1 VRGRGDALM
10 TAPAEHTQAA
20 IAQTSRGT
28 GWSSG
33 AAELSLLPDAKTCR
47 SPFLKLDIAAEGL
60 RSRRWI
66 IARCCQFP
74 LPSPIPC
81 STPLFHVRTSEIHGV
96 GLFATLALQANTR
109 LGAYEGRRMSSA
121 DVEATNWEGD
131 LTYLFGLSDGTVID
145 GAQGGNALR
154 HLNRSCNP
162 NCEAVEA
169 WALDGTLRLNIITLC
184 DVRTGEE
191 LCLDYALTID
201 AMHAPE
207 AYPCACSSVECRG
220 TMAASA

>member
-1 VRGRGDALM
+1 
-10 TAPAEHTQAA
+10 
-20 IAQTSRGT
+20 
-28 GWSSG
+28 
-33 AAELSLLPDAKTCR
+33 
-47 SPFLKLDIAAEGL
+47 
-60 RSRRWI
+60 
-66 IARCCQFP
+66 
-74 LPSPIPC
+74 
-81 STPLFHVRTSEIHGV
+81 
-96 GLFATLALQANTR
+96 
-109 LGAYEGRRMSSA
+109 
-121 DVEATNWEGD
+121 VEATNWESD

-154 HLNRSCNP
+154 HLNHSCNP

-201 AMHAPE
+201 PTHAPE

-220 TMAASA
+220 TMAATASLVLPLPLP